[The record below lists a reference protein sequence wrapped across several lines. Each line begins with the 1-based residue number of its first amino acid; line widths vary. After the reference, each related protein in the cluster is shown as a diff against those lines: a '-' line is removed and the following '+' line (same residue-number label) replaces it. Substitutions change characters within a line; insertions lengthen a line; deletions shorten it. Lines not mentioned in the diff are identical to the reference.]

1 MEAKHSFL
9 LVVQSSLPRNL
20 HRKRMWPM
28 DVVDHSSTHFRQRNI
43 LADTSPSRG
52 GVGGYHSDPTPDATH
67 TDPILSDPITVD
79 GSKRESDTQTDIRI
93 PTKSDSDFFIIVAGQ
108 PMDVDEINK

>member
-1 MEAKHSFL
+1 
-9 LVVQSSLPRNL
+9 
-20 HRKRMWPM
+20 M

-67 TDPILSDPITVD
+67 TDPIRSDPFRRREQAGERHSDRYSHSNQIRFRFLHNRRGAAD
-79 GSKRESDTQTDIRI
+79 GC
-93 PTKSDSDFFIIVAGQ
+93 G
-108 PMDVDEINK
+108 